1 MPVLCDAP
9 VWKGLLSWE
18 GLGHGSSPSEKATEK
33 GAAMHHLVLGRHSN
47 YISNVAL

>member
-1 MPVLCDAP
+1 MLLWGKQTNPS
-9 VWKGLLSWE
+9 LLSWE